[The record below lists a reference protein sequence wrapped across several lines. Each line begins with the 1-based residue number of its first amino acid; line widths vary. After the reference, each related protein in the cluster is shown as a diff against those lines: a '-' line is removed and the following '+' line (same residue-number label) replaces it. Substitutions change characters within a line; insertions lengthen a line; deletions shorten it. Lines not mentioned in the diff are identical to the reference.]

1 MVAPSAAV
9 GVAGF
14 RLPDGVGDSGLMG
27 FNAANAS
34 FLDHLRHDRRPMVGL
49 RVARQSMAAAEH
61 LRLRR
66 DEHKLKNTAQ
76 MEG

>member
-1 MVAPSAAV
+1 
-9 GVAGF
+9 
-14 RLPDGVGDSGLMG
+14 MG